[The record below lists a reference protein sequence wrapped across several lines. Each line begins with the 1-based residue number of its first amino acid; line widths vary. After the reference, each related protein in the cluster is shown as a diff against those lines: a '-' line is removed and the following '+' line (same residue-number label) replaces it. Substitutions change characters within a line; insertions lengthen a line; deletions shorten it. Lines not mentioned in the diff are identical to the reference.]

1 MISKFWI
8 QNFKSYDRKSELPLA
23 PLTFLIGANASG
35 KSNAIEAIRIL
46 KWISQGQR
54 LDDLTTRGTGPE
66 SYLRGQPQDF
76 FHASP
81 ETFELGVLID
91 DIACKVVLDIGI
103 SLIKEELAITSEKAL
118 SCTDPNTWYYEIEGK
133 ANERTDEIQ
142 VSYNNFSRGRN
153 KPRIPCSNQQAI
165 FYQLQSPGAF
175 NNEHETS
182 KKVIPEIAKCL
193 RENLKN
199 IEFLDPR
206 PAAMRGYAFIGDK
219 ELNDDGSNVSSVLFR
234 ICNES
239 DESKRHLLN
248 FIRSLPEQDIQE
260 IQFIKTT
267 RNEVMVELR
276 ESFKSAF
283 ADVPAPSLSDGT
295 LRVLAIAAIL
305 LTAKV
310 GSCVI
315 IEEIDNGVHPS
326 RAKTLVENIQKVC
339 DQRKLHV
346 LLTTHNPALL
356 DAIPD
361 RSLADVLC
369 CYRDRDDGDSRI
381 VRLGDLPRYPELVA
395 QASLGELVTT
405 RVLDR
410 FVKDKTTEEERTQ
423 QSLKWLKDL
432 KAEASE

>member
-8 QNFKSYDRKSELPLA
+8 KNFKSYSGYAELTLA

-35 KSNAIEAIRIL
+35 KSNAIEAIRLL
-46 KWISQGQR
+46 KWISQGRR
-54 LDDLTTRGTGPE
+54 LDDMTTRGTGPE
-66 SYLRGQPQDF
+66 SYLRGQAHDF
-76 FHASP
+76 FHAIP
-81 ETFELGVLID
+81 ETFDLGVLIND
-91 DIACKVVLDIGI
+91 LAGEVVLDVGI
-103 SLIKEELAITSEKAL
+103 SLIKDELVITSEKA
-118 SCTDPNTWYYEIEGK
+118 SSPADGSTWYYEIDGK
-133 ANERTDEIQ
+133 PNERTDEIQ
-142 VSYNNFSRGRN
+142 VSYNNFSRGGN

-175 NNEHETS
+175 NSEHETS
-182 KKVIPEIAKCL
+182 RKIIPEIAKRL
-193 RENLKN
+193 REHLKS

-219 ELNDDGSNVSSVLFR
+219 ELTDDGSNVSSVLFR

-239 DESKRHLLN
+239 PDSRERLLN
-248 FIRSLPEQDIQE
+248 FIRSLPEQDIQD

-267 RNEVMVELR
+267 RNEVMVSLR
-276 ESFKSAF
+276 ESFRSAF
-283 ADVPAPSLSDGT
+283 ADVPAPLLSDGT

-305 LTAKV
+305 LTAKE
-310 GSCVI
+310 GSCVV

-326 RAKTLVENIQKVC
+326 KAKTLVENIQKVC
-339 DQRKLHV
+339 DERKLHV

-361 RSLADVLC
+361 RNLADLLC
-369 CYRDRDDGDSRI
+369 CFRDQDDGDSRI
-381 VRLGDLPRYPELVA
+381 VRLGDLPNYPELVA

-410 FVKDKTTEEERTQ
+410 FLEDKTTEEERKQ
-423 QSLKWLKDL
+423 QSLKWLEDL